1 MVKPPGSSKT
11 ITGEFMRTIEAT
23 EDLSTLL
30 AAERAILFKHSSR
43 CELSASAWRHVEKFV
58 ATCPTAEVFVIN
70 VIENRSMSLEA
81 ESRLGVRHETPQV
94 ILVEAGQAVRQASH
108 RRVRFKTLNKW
119 WDGDK

>member
-1 MVKPPGSSKT
+1 MVKPPSLRET
-11 ITGEFMRTIEAT
+11 ITGEFMRTIEAA

-30 AAERAILFKHSSR
+30 DAERAILFKHSSR
-43 CELSASAWRHVEKFV
+43 CELSALAWRQVEKFV
-58 ATCPTAEVFVIN
+58 ATCPAAEVFVIN
-70 VIENRSMSLEA
+70 VIENHSMSLEA

-108 RRVRFKTLNKW
+108 RHVRVKTLKEW